1 MKKVTLYQLSSTGK
15 TKVWTIEVYPTGMM
29 FSHATILTT
38 SGELGGKMTP
48 TETVIRIGKG
58 KNTPFEQAV
67 SEATSKLN
75 KQIKK
80 GYVEDINQIKAST
93 ERASG
98 VKAPMKG
105 ERYHPTGAQTGSK
118 TLDQLGL
125 RGKMIGQQRKLDGF
139 RYRIVI
145 NKSTCKFHSSSGDL
159 VPAFPQVEKQLRKAF
174 DKNIAYWEKNYGVT
188 EYTLDGEMYNHEL
201 VQKKGFEAIQ
211 KACGTRIIDA
221 NTPAYTMGLRDQLE
235 FHLFDVVL
243 NAPYTTREKILPS
256 FIDGK
261 SVVEVETIK
270 FIADEKII
278 DDYNEQFLAEGY
290 EGTMLRVLDQPYEH
304 KKGRQLLKYKPL
316 LDAEFL
322 IVGKTKSVTGDTLG
336 ALILQDESGN
346 QFNSDLKGAMGTDAA
361 KQEIWDNFEK
371 NYKGKYVTVD
381 FLNYTAAG
389 IPRHPK
395 ARNLRKGPSQD

>member
-15 TKVWTIEVYPTGMM
+15 TKVWTIEVNQSGTNGV
-29 FSHATILTT
+29 ILST

-48 TETVIRIGKG
+48 TETTIEVGKG
-58 KNTPFEQAV
+58 KNSAFEQAV

-80 GYVEDINQIKAST
+80 GYVEDITQIKAST
-93 ERASG
+93 ERG
-98 VKAPMKG
+98 GDMKAPMKG
-105 ERYHPTGAQTGSK
+105 ERYHPTGKQTGSK
-118 TLDQLGL
+118 TLDKLGI
-125 RGKMIGQQRKLDGF
+125 RGKVIGLQKKLDGF
-139 RYRIVI
+139 RYRIRI
-145 NKSTCKFHSSSGDL
+145 NKTSCKFYSSSGDL

-188 EYTLDGEMYNHEL
+188 EYILDGEMYNHEL

-211 KACGTRIIDA
+211 KACGTRTIDGS
-221 NTPAYTMGLRDQLE
+221 TPAYTIELRDQLE

-243 NAPYTTREKILPS
+243 DAPYTTRKKILPS

-261 SVVEVETIK
+261 SVVEVETIEV
-270 FIADEKII
+270 IADEKII
-278 DDYNEQFLAEGY
+278 DQYFEQFLAEGY
-290 EGTMLRVLDQPYEH
+290 EGLMLRVLDQPYEH

-316 LDAEFL
+316 MDAEFK
-322 IVGKTKSVTGDTLG
+322 IVGFKKSITGDTLG
-336 ALILQDESGN
+336 ALLVEDENGN
-346 QFNSDLKGAMGTDAA
+346 QFKSDLKGALGTDAA
-361 KQEIWDNFEK
+361 KQEIWDNQT
-371 NYKGKYVTVD
+371 NYLGQYVTID

-395 ARNLRKGPSQD
+395 ARNFRKGPSQD